1 MINLLLEQLLRIV
14 HVVFKIHLPEK
25 ILILWILIG
34 SHLLLFNSCPT
45 KKVNAVYLFS
55 AGYSFEVI
63 WHNDCYRQT
72 AGGGQPHLHHRQ
84 SRPLLEST
92 QWTAA
97 SHGTVIYLSSNKTK
111 SFNLWYRGQNSH
123 LNHRL
128 LLRLIQSDSCCC
140 SRFLATRDQK
150 PHQNKFTQ
158 LLSINILLTNTSGGQ
173 YWFPQNYCHLCYVLD
188 MQKAI

>member
-34 SHLLLFNSCPT
+34 SHLLLLNSCPT

-111 SFNLWYRGQNSH
+111 SFNLWYRAQNSH

-140 SRFLATRDQK
+140 SRFLATRGLEMSLFAKQLFLSPSAWRLQSLLQRSGKFHRRKIDQTY
-150 PHQNKFTQ
+150 FA
-158 LLSINILLTNTSGGQ
+158 
-173 YWFPQNYCHLCYVLD
+173 F
-188 MQKAI
+188 